1 MGDTVAD
8 NHAHGGSSLPADS
21 AAPAALSG
29 DIVRTA
35 PAHFLRA
42 CPDCGRMHFLPTL
55 DEGHAARCERCDG
68 LLRRSR
74 RDPVDRSLALA
85 LCALILFTL
94 ATFTPFLTMSISGQ
108 NVSADLVTGSLQ
120 LDQQGFWELAALVAA
135 TTLVAPVARLL
146 ATSYVLLALRLR
158 RPPRHLAPIFRWAA
172 RLKPWSMIEVF
183 LLAVLVAYAKLIDM
197 ASIEIGI
204 AVFAFAGVML
214 ATVAADLVLD
224 PEVVW
229 EAIDR
234 RDRGT
239 KADTPLG
246 TLSGA
251 VGCECCGLVSR
262 PQPFEA
268 SCPRCGAPLHAR
280 KPNSLTRTWALV
292 IAATILYIPA
302 NLYPVMTVISMGR
315 GAPDTILSG
324 VVELVQA
331 DMLPLALLVFF
342 ASITV
347 PVLKLVGLT
356 ILLVTTQRRSR
367 ARLRDRTVLYRI
379 VEAIGRWSM
388 IDVFMLS
395 ILVGLVRLG
404 NLATIEPGLGAI
416 SFASVVILTMIAAE
430 SFDPRLMW
438 DAAGMNGPQ
447 ATAAPPPEKPSPS

>member
-246 TLSGA
+246 TLSGLSGA
-251 VGCECCGLVSR
+251 SVAASSAGRSR
-262 PQPFEA
+262 SRHPA
-268 SCPRCGAPLHAR
+268 RGAGHRCM
-280 KPNSLTRTWALV
+280 
-292 IAATILYIPA
+292 PA
-302 NLYPVMTVISMGR
+302 NPTASP
-315 GAPDTILSG
+315 APGHS
-324 VVELVQA
+324 
-331 DMLPLALLVFF
+331 
-342 ASITV
+342 
-347 PVLKLVGLT
+347 
-356 ILLVTTQRRSR
+356 
-367 ARLRDRTVLYRI
+367 
-379 VEAIGRWSM
+379 
-388 IDVFMLS
+388 
-395 ILVGLVRLG
+395 
-404 NLATIEPGLGAI
+404 
-416 SFASVVILTMIAAE
+416 
-430 SFDPRLMW
+430 
-438 DAAGMNGPQ
+438 
-447 ATAAPPPEKPSPS
+447 